1 MCCQSSFVLV
11 LLSGIEHK
19 PQDEGFDVGEPGN
32 GADRSVGYLWSM
44 VEDNLGAVNLE
55 GAVRVT
61 EVTQSEEAC
70 TIVVYRATLGPNQS
84 ERSKICLDQSASR
97 ISPM

>member
-1 MCCQSSFVLV
+1 MLSELPVVLV
-11 LLSGIEHK
+11 LLSGIAHI
-19 PQDEGFDVGEPGN
+19 PQDVGFDVGEPGN
-32 GADRSVGYLWSM
+32 GTDRPVGGLWSL

-70 TIVVYRATLGPNQS
+70 TIPVLFNKTDV
-84 ERSKICLDQSASR
+84 
-97 ISPM
+97 